1 MANLQAGFA
10 RVDVTPPLGIE
21 ISGYFVER
29 FASGILDALEAS
41 ALALRCGDDQAI
53 LIALDNLMI
62 DKETMHAY
70 RAAIAERT
78 GVKAEAVFIAC
89 SHTHTGPLV
98 GKSELD
104 ENKYGE
110 KEYGDYLGRKL
121 CDCAVMAVRDMT
133 DAKMGYAVGC
143 APHIAFVRRFRM
155 KNGSIRT
162 NPGVNNPDI
171 VAPIGDV
178 DERVNVHFMVGGTIA
193 NTTVIAAALRPWE
206 GVIAADTGH
215 INVHE
220 TGAIEASGHKVCAIE
235 APGGKLTPA
244 LVRELLR
251 RHCDGQDEHMV
262 LPRMVYISDATEL
275 GTIYTKSELSALH
288 DVCREYGLYLFLDG
302 ARLPAA
308 LVAEGNDLAPAD
320 FAKYCDVFYIGGT
333 KNGLLF
339 GEALVITNDSLK
351 PHFRNM
357 IKQRGGMFAKG
368 FLFGT
373 QFKAYFE
380 DDLWLTMARH
390 AVTQAQRIQK
400 AATEKGYS
408 LYAVSPTNQVF
419 LVLSHAQIERL
430 KQNFAFELNGR
441 VDEDHEAARFV
452 CSWATKPEAVDALIA
467 AL

>member
-155 KNGSIRT
+155 KDGSIRT

-178 DERVNVHFMVGGTIA
+178 DERVNVLRFVRKCAPDIVIANFGVHPDVVGGDEISA
-193 NTTVIAAALRPWE
+193 DFPRFVRETTEAALDY
-206 GVIAADTGH
+206 GVLRDIYLVIGDPQENGGWAVRGYWKPFANWIWLGSILMAAGGLLSLSDRRWR
-215 INVHE
+215 V
-220 TGAIEASGHKVCAIE
+220 ASGA
-235 APGGKLTPA
+235 
-244 LVRELLR
+244 R
-251 RHCDGQDEHMV
+251 RAQAV
-262 LPRMVYISDATEL
+262 
-275 GTIYTKSELSALH
+275 
-288 DVCREYGLYLFLDG
+288 
-302 ARLPAA
+302 AA
-308 LVAEGNDLAPAD
+308 E
-320 FAKYCDVFYIGGT
+320 
-333 KNGLLF
+333 
-339 GEALVITNDSLK
+339 
-351 PHFRNM
+351 
-357 IKQRGGMFAKG
+357 
-368 FLFGT
+368 
-373 QFKAYFE
+373 
-380 DDLWLTMARH
+380 
-390 AVTQAQRIQK
+390 
-400 AATEKGYS
+400 
-408 LYAVSPTNQVF
+408 
-419 LVLSHAQIERL
+419 
-430 KQNFAFELNGR
+430 
-441 VDEDHEAARFV
+441 
-452 CSWATKPEAVDALIA
+452 
-467 AL
+467 

>member
-41 ALALRCGDDQAI
+41 ALALRCGDDQVI

-143 APHIAFVRRFRM
+143 APRIAFVRRFRM
-155 KNGSIRT
+155 KDGSIRT

-171 VAPIGDV
+171 VA
-178 DERVNVHFMVGGTIA
+178 
-193 NTTVIAAALRPWE
+193 
-206 GVIAADTGH
+206 
-215 INVHE
+215 
-220 TGAIEASGHKVCAIE
+220 
-235 APGGKLTPA
+235 
-244 LVRELLR
+244 
-251 RHCDGQDEHMV
+251 Q
-262 LPRMVYISDATEL
+262 
-275 GTIYTKSELSALH
+275 
-288 DVCREYGLYLFLDG
+288 
-302 ARLPAA
+302 
-308 LVAEGNDLAPAD
+308 LA
-320 FAKYCDVFYIGGT
+320 
-333 KNGLLF
+333 
-339 GEALVITNDSLK
+339 
-351 PHFRNM
+351 M
-357 IKQRGGMFAKG
+357 
-368 FLFGT
+368 
-373 QFKAYFE
+373 
-380 DDLWLTMARH
+380 
-390 AVTQAQRIQK
+390 
-400 AATEKGYS
+400 
-408 LYAVSPTNQVF
+408 
-419 LVLSHAQIERL
+419 
-430 KQNFAFELNGR
+430 
-441 VDEDHEAARFV
+441 
-452 CSWATKPEAVDALIA
+452 
-467 AL
+467 

>member
-155 KNGSIRT
+155 KDGSIRT

-178 DERVNVHFMVGGTIA
+178 DERVNVLRFVRETTEAALDNVRCMFFNGAQGDVNHVNVHPVGGDA
-193 NTTVIAAALRPWE
+193 NGLHPCFDDADRGYAHAKHMGRVIA
-206 GVIAADTGH
+206 
-215 INVHE
+215 
-220 TGAIEASGHKVCAIE
+220 GAVLQVYEKV
-235 APGGKLTPA
+235 
-244 LVRELLR
+244 
-251 RHCDGQDEHMV
+251 Q
-262 LPRMVYISDATEL
+262 
-275 GTIYTKSELSALH
+275 
-288 DVCREYGLYLFLDG
+288 F
-302 ARLPAA
+302 
-308 LVAEGNDLAPAD
+308 
-320 FAKYCDVFYIGGT
+320 CDVDCVRAAERIV
-333 KNGLLF
+333 N
-339 GEALVITNDSLK
+339 APS
-351 PHFRNM
+351 NM
-357 IKQRGGMFAKG
+357 
-368 FLFGT
+368 
-373 QFKAYFE
+373 
-380 DDLWLTMARH
+380 
-390 AVTQAQRIQK
+390 
-400 AATEKGYS
+400 
-408 LYAVSPTNQVF
+408 PT
-419 LVLSHAQIERL
+419 AE
-430 KQNFAFELNGR
+430 
-441 VDEDHEAARFV
+441 EAARAEKIVELHNAGRDAELPFAGMELTTAV
-452 CSWATKPEAVDALIA
+452 AEALRMKHLKDGPLPLSGVRVGPVAFLGIPGEPFTGIGRGLKDGSPFAMTLPCCLTNGAEGYYPMKEAYDEGGYEARSSNFKAGIAELLIDEGVK
-467 AL
+467 LLKSL

>member
-70 RAAIAERT
+70 RAVIAERT

-155 KNGSIRT
+155 KDGSIRT

-178 DERVNVHFMVGGTIA
+178 DERVNVLRFVRKCAPDIVIANFGVHPDVVGGDEISA
-193 NTTVIAAALRPWE
+193 DFPRFVRETTEAAL
-206 GVIAADTGH
+206 D
-215 INVHE
+215 NVRCMFFN
-220 TGAIEASGHKVCAIE
+220 GAQG
-235 APGGKLTPA
+235 
-244 LVRELLR
+244 R
-251 RHCDGQDEHMV
+251 
-262 LPRMVYISDATEL
+262 TE
-275 GTIYTKSELSALH
+275 SSA
-288 DVCREYGLYLFLDG
+288 
-302 ARLPAA
+302 
-308 LVAEGNDLAPAD
+308 
-320 FAKYCDVFYIGGT
+320 
-333 KNGLLF
+333 
-339 GEALVITNDSLK
+339 
-351 PHFRNM
+351 
-357 IKQRGGMFAKG
+357 
-368 FLFGT
+368 
-373 QFKAYFE
+373 
-380 DDLWLTMARH
+380 
-390 AVTQAQRIQK
+390 
-400 AATEKGYS
+400 
-408 LYAVSPTNQVF
+408 PTNAWPAMCTGFRLQSRNRVCF
-419 LVLSHAQIERL
+419 CRPPDSKSIGSGSLRGYHKMIQYKTHSSKTTRGEIRTIWIITSFQRWNTSAPMGRRVAHSLS
-430 KQNFAFELNGR
+430 NGKKR
-441 VDEDHEAARFV
+441 SSTRRTMTHCA
-452 CSWATKPEAVDALIA
+452 S
-467 AL
+467 